1 MKIEIP
7 ETVVVVTSEMIVD
20 RKRTGDPGKVPDDLP
35 PGSLRMCGTIDEIED
50 QIENVIH
57 FAGTK
62 GGNEI
67 QEKQAEVIR
76 SFIRMR

>member
-7 ETVVVVTSEMIVD
+7 ETVIVVTSEMIID
-20 RKRTGDPGKVPDDLP
+20 RKRTGDLGKVPDDLP
-35 PGSLRMCGTIDEIED
+35 PGSLRMSGTIDQIED

-57 FAGTK
+57 FAGTR

>member
-7 ETVVVVTSEMIVD
+7 ETVVVVTSEMIID
-20 RKRTGDPGKVPDDLP
+20 RKRTGDRGKVPDDLP
-35 PGSLRMCGTIDEIED
+35 PGSLRMSGTIDQIED

-57 FAGTK
+57 FAGTR

>member
-7 ETVVVVTSEMIVD
+7 ETVVVVTSEMIID
-20 RKRTGDPGKVPDDLP
+20 RKRTGDRGKVPDDLP
-35 PGSLRMCGTIDEIED
+35 PGSLRMSGTIDEIED

-57 FAGTK
+57 FAGTR